1 MQKLQQKQVM
11 KKLSDWRRKQSYI
24 KWRGKTRD
32 KVLQVPSQQKRR
44 NRLKHQRQTI
54 NQPKLLRQQQN
65 QLKKQIEDREDVN
78 HLEGATAQASNH
90 ETGTNFTADKA
101 IDGDDNT
108 RWATDR
114 DVPKPTFELTLPKL
128 PLSSM

>member
-1 MQKLQQKQVM
+1 M
-11 KKLSDWRRKQSYI
+11 SAIS
-24 KWRGKTRD
+24 
-32 KVLQVPSQQKRR
+32 KVL
-44 NRLKHQRQTI
+44 
-54 NQPKLLRQQQN
+54 LLR
-65 QLKKQIEDREDVN
+65 R
-78 HLEGATAQASNH
+78 ANH